1 MNAGDGDNEKPLGL
15 WHVVAIGIGAMVGA
29 GIFALLGQAALL
41 MRSSTWLAFVFGGVV
56 AMFSGYAYARLGAR
70 YPSNGG
76 IIDFFRRGL
85 GDGLLTLSL
94 SLLYLVTLVLTIA
107 MVARAF
113 GAYAADL
120 LHDGSQDQRVILSYA
135 LGVIALMALFNAL
148 SSHAVG
154 RLEVVLVAVKLGIL
168 LVLIAA
174 GVWALHPASLT
185 LTSSPGGGA
194 FFSAIGITFLA
205 YAGFGMMANAA
216 DKVRS
221 PATTMPRAF
230 TLAIGVTALLYVTL
244 ALVLVSDV
252 PAAQLERYAD
262 TAVAQA
268 AYPLLGRVGYTI
280 VAIGALLATAS
291 AINATLFAAFN
302 IMASMGSEG
311 ELPEAFHR
319 PLWRQSTPGNLTVM
333 ALIMLIT
340 LLLDLGALA
349 NVASATFLFC
359 YLAVF
364 VVAWRLRREIG
375 AAAPLLLCG
384 ALVML
389 LVIVGFIFSLWQQG
403 GPALLWVLGA
413 LLLSLALALFF
424 RRGRTVWKRG

>member
-1 MNAGDGDNEKPLGL
+1 MSAREQEKPLGL

-41 MRSSTWLAFVFGGVV
+41 MRDSTWLAFAFGGIV

-76 IIDFFRRGL
+76 IIDFFQQGF
-85 GDGLLTLSL
+85 GSGVLTLAL

-135 LGVIALMALFNAL
+135 LGVIAVMALFNAL
-148 SSHAVG
+148 SSRVVG
-154 RLEVVLVAVKLGIL
+154 RLELGLVAVKLAIL
-168 LVLIAA
+168 LLLIVA
-174 GVWALHPASLT
+174 GVWSLHPAPLT
-185 LTSSPGGGA
+185 IASHIGSGA

-216 DKVRS
+216 DKVRN
-221 PATTMPRAF
+221 PAATMPRAF
-230 TLAIGVTALLYVTL
+230 ALAIGVTALLYIIL
-244 ALVLVSDV
+244 AWVLVSDV
-252 PAAQLERYAD
+252 PAAELERYAD
-262 TAVAQA
+262 TAVAHA

-302 IMASMGSEG
+302 IMASMAQKGQ
-311 ELPEAFHR
+311 LPGAFR
-319 PLWRQSTPGNLTVM
+319 QALWRQSTVGNLAVV
-333 ALIMLIT
+333 ALIMLMT

-349 NVASATFLFC
+349 SVASATFLFC

-364 VVAWRLRREIG
+364 VVAWRLRAIIG
-375 AAAPLLLCG
+375 ASAWLLIG
-384 ALVML
+384 GSSVMM
-389 LVIVGFIFSLWQQG
+389 LVIVGFIISLWQQG
-403 GPALLWVLGA
+403 GTALLWVAAALVLSLVMA
-413 LLLSLALALFF
+413 LLC
-424 RRGRTVWKRG
+424 RRGEGPWKRG